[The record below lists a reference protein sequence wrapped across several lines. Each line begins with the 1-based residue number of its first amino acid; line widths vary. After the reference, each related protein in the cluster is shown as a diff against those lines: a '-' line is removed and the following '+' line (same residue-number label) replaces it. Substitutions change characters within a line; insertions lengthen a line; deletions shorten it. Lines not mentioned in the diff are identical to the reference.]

1 MARLLEF
8 LALPAAPVIAIVG
21 AGGKTTTMYTLA
33 HELVEQGA
41 CVVTTT
47 TTHIALPRPAETCRL
62 LVDSDLPR
70 LLKQLRAGWR
80 DCRHITVAHALVADH
95 KLQGIPPEQPILLRQ
110 SGGAD
115 VVIVEADGA
124 RHLKIKAPGAYEPV
138 LPTQVS
144 VVLLLLSAQAL
155 NQPLSSEIAHR
166 PEILANLTGI
176 ASGDLL
182 TPTVVARLLLHPQGG
197 LKQIP
202 EHAAVYVLVT
212 HATPER
218 LAAVAQLGQLLQA
231 TARIT
236 ALYAA
241 EQPGVW
247 QRTEASADRPAP
259 G

>member
-1 MARLLEF
+1 
-8 LALPAAPVIAIVG
+8 
-21 AGGKTTTMYTLA
+21 MYTLA
-33 HELVEQGA
+33 RELVEQGR

-47 TTHIALPRPAETCRL
+47 TTQIALPRPGETSRL

-70 LLKQLRAGWR
+70 LLTQLREGWR
-80 DCRHITVAHALVADH
+80 DCRHMTVAHAVVAAN
-95 KLQGIPPEQPILLRQ
+95 KLKGVPPEQPVLLQ
-110 SGGAD
+110 HGGAD

-124 RHLKIKAPGAYEPV
+124 RHLKIKAPAAHEPV

-144 VVLLLLSAQAL
+144 VVLLLLSAEAL
-155 NQPLSSEIAHR
+155 NQPLSGEIAHR

-182 TPTVVARLLLHPQGG
+182 TPAVVARLLLHPQGG

-202 EHAAVYVLVT
+202 ESADVYVLVT

-218 LAAVAQLGQLLQA
+218 LAAVTQLARLVQA
-231 TARIT
+231 DARVR
-236 ALYAA
+236 ALYYA

-247 QRTEASADRPAP
+247 QRTGASADCPP
-259 G
+259 L